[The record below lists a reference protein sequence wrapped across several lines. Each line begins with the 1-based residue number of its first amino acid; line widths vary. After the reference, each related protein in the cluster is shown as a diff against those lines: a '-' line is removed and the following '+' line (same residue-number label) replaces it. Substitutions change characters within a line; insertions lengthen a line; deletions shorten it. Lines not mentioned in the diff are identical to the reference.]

1 MSNLYSVGQMNQLGD
16 SFEVEGFT
24 ADDVTKLRQYSNLAG
39 IKAVLNGTAKI
50 QPVGEDV
57 ARTIT
62 INETTIAVNLGA
74 VPKPPFDGTEVE
86 QHIGKGWSIVEKRT
100 DGLYVDGRKVILHL
114 SKRQKNGKLLKGHE
128 LREELTGKPVLDANI
143 FDALLSNLHLIP
155 EDWKKDENDNT
166 RYIFFW
172 GTIYRYSNDDLCV
185 RFMFYSGSLLNYGNS
200 SLDLDWDDNDP
211 AALLASY

>member
-172 GTIYRYSNDDLCV
+172 GTIYRNSDRPLFVRYLFFLGGKWRSNYYWLGNDWND
-185 RFMFYSGSLLNYGNS
+185 NY
-200 SLDLDWDDNDP
+200 P
-211 AALLASY
+211 AALRAS